1 MTREAKAAPPAE
13 VPKVQRKEVM
23 ALFSALSPR
32 MQAVALGSIQHLV
45 AKGHL

>member
-13 VPKVQRKEVM
+13 VPEVQRKEVM